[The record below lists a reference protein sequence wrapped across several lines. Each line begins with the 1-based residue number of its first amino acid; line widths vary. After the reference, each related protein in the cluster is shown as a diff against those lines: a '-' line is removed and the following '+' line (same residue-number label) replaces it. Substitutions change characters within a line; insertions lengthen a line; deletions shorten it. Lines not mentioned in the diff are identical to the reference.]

1 MIIGSNKVIVVLTA
15 IGLLLLSSPFESS
28 MSAASS
34 PAYPNTS
41 WAVGVVVPQGAHLIG
56 GGSVEWQSVTNVT
69 AEVTLPNITLPDRN
83 IYAVLSVMTGDGS
96 VLQAAAGALP
106 DRSVWLTFG
115 WLVPTVNT
123 AQLTYNWILN
133 ASEPEMAPG
142 ANVSISIFLASGS
155 WNLEVSDSL
164 SGASVVKAFP
174 PGISTSLKPGDQE
187 VFAFESY
194 SRAGSV
200 FQGMGNLTL
209 GALMLDGHQVTGGT
223 YTYGQ
228 WDPSHSPLFTVGS
241 FGASPPAFIS
251 IGQGAG
257 GSYFWYYAVAWRG
270 AGDPYAGLAQMGVI
284 VLIIAGFA
292 LFGLA
297 IWAARRPKGEGDR
310 QTSFRG
316 S

>member
-1 MIIGSNKVIVVLTA
+1 LKIRSNKVIVVLAA

-28 MSAASS
+28 TSAASS
-34 PAYPNTS
+34 PTYPNTS
-41 WAVGVVVPQGAHLIG
+41 WAVGVVVPQGAHLLG
-56 GGSVEWQSVTNVT
+56 GSSVEWQSVTNVT

-123 AQLTYNWILN
+123 TQLTYNWILN

-142 ANVSISIFLASGS
+142 ANVSISIFLASGA
-155 WNLEVSDSL
+155 WNLQVSDSL
-164 SGASVVKAFP
+164 TGASVVKAFP

-209 GALMLDGHQVTGGT
+209 GTLMLDGQKVTGGT

-241 FGASPPAFIS
+241 FGSSPPGFIS
-251 IGQGAG
+251 VGQGAG
-257 GSYFWYYAVAWRG
+257 GSYFWYYAVSWSW
-270 AGDPYAGLAQMGVI
+270 AGDPYAGLVQIGVTALI
-284 VLIIAGFA
+284 VAGFA
-292 LFGLA
+292 LLGLA
-297 IWAARRPKGEGDR
+297 IWATRRPQAKG
-310 QTSFRG
+310 TSGRAFEA
-316 S
+316 